1 MRRILLT
8 LILTTILAA
17 PALAVEFVT
26 LQTNFGTIV
35 LELDDKKAPISVANF
50 LSYVDEGFYNQTV
63 FHRVI
68 PKFMIQGGGYSADL
82 KKKPGHAP
90 IKNEADNGLKNLRG
104 TIAMA
109 RTSAVDSATSEFF
122 INHADNAFLDNG
134 ARDFGYAV
142 FGKVVVGMDVV
153 DAIAAGKTI
162 RKNYVFAN
170 LPVAEVVLESA
181 VRGKPKK

>member
-1 MRRILLT
+1 MRRIVLT
-8 LILTTILAA
+8 LLLSAVLAL
-17 PALAVEFVT
+17 PALAVEYVT
-26 LQTNFGTIV
+26 LETNFGTIV

-50 LSYVDEGFYNQTV
+50 LSYVEEGFYNQTV

-82 KKKPGHAP
+82 KKKAGHAP
-90 IKNEADNGLKNLRG
+90 IKNEANNGLKNLRG
-104 TIAMA
+104 TVAMA

-134 ARDFGYAV
+134 PRDFGYAV
-142 FGKVVVGMDVV
+142 FGKVVAGMDVV
-153 DAIAAGKTI
+153 DAIAAGKTM

-170 LPVAEVVLESA
+170 LPVKQVVIKNA
-181 VRGKPKK
+181 VRGKAK